1 MVWVEK
7 IMQKLHKK
15 LYKTKLLP
23 PSLFSF
29 KIELI
34 ENKDIL
40 HGYTD
45 IKTDCKT
52 QAWCPF
58 FMSSFWK
65 IYDWIKNIQ
74 SYKIFS
80 KTCSMEFDEWNFR
93 IPKLNIFSR

>member
-7 IMQKLHKK
+7 IIQKLHKK

-40 HGYTD
+40 PGYLT
-45 IKTDCKT
+45 
-52 QAWCPF
+52 
-58 FMSSFWK
+58 
-65 IYDWIKNIQ
+65 
-74 SYKIFS
+74 
-80 KTCSMEFDEWNFR
+80 
-93 IPKLNIFSR
+93 